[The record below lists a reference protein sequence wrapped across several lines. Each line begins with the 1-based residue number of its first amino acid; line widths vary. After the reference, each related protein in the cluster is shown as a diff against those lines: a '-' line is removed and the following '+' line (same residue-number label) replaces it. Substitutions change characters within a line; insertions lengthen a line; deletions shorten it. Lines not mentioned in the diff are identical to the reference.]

1 MTQLPHRKV
10 IIAVSFSAIFLIIR
24 PTGALAVCAKIK
36 HCKRTLVVI
45 AVTNVFQL
53 IITTVFRFLWS
64 EYPDLTKNTKFSY
77 VLSL

>member
-1 MTQLPHRKV
+1 MPD
-10 IIAVSFSAIFLIIR
+10 IAYDPITSSQSNNCCVSFSAIFLIIR

-53 IITTVFRFLWS
+53 IITTVFRFCGPS
-64 EYPDLTKNTKFSY
+64 IQI
-77 VLSL
+77 